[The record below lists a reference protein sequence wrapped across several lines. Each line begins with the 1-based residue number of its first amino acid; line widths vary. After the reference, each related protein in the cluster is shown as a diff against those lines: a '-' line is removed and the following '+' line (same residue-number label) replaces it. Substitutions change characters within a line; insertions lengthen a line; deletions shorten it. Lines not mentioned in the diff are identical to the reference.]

1 MTDFKL
7 NNDPKIEPGFNIP
20 ENYFDTLSEN
30 IFSQLPSKEIKKIGF
45 TEKLN
50 IALLPIAAI
59 LIIALCLNIY
69 NRLQIQNQNI
79 ESQAIV
85 NYIASESE
93 IPSYEIISLLNE
105 DDIQKMKIDLDIEN
119 KIIEDELVDHN
130 IEHYVLD

>member
-7 NNDPKIEPGFNIP
+7 NNEPKIEPGFNIP

-30 IFSQLPSKEIKKIGF
+30 IFLQLPNKEIKRIGF
-45 TEKLN
+45 AEKLN

-105 DDIQKMKIDLDIEN
+105 DDIQKMKIDLDVEN